1 MEAAEYEHLFG
12 ILETRIEPWMRLR
25 GGGGG
30 VGGDV
35 SAERRRG
42 HRGRVGRGRAGRDIG
57 TEGQGREILTVV
69 QTNRSR
75 KHAGIVLD
83 LVNTR
88 LTSLSEE
95 RGRMLTHRPQ
105 VRPR

>member
-1 MEAAEYEHLFG
+1 M
-12 ILETRIEPWMRLR
+12 MSLR
-25 GGGGG
+25 GGGG
-30 VGGDV
+30 VGGGEGV
-35 SAERRRG
+35 SAERRGG
-42 HRGRVGRGRAGRDIG
+42 HRGRAGRGIAGRGIG
-57 TEGQGREILTVV
+57 PVWQSRETLTVV

-95 RGRMLTHRPQ
+95 RGRMLTHGPPVQ
-105 VRPR
+105 PR